1 MSFKAE
7 FFGQRVLQLRRNAG
21 VSQTQFAK
29 ILNISHKHMSN
40 LEHGIKGP
48 SIDLLV
54 IIAEYF
60 HVSLDFLILGQET
73 NDVMISELQQEACK
87 ALVHVKNIHNLI
99 SVQNSIADHCAHP
112 LNPPETS

>member
-7 FFGQRVLQLRRNAG
+7 SFGQRVLQLRKNAG

-60 HVSLDFLILGQET
+60 HVSLDYLILGQET
-73 NDVMISELQQEACK
+73 NDVIMSELQEEACE
-87 ALVHVKNIHNLI
+87 ALVHVTNIHSLI
-99 SVQNSIADHCAHP
+99 SIQHSITDYSDHP
-112 LNPPETS
+112 LNSPDMF

>member
-7 FFGQRVLQLRRNAG
+7 SFGQRILQLRQNAG

-29 ILNISHKHMSN
+29 ILNISHKHLSN

-54 IIAEYF
+54 IIADYF
-60 HVSLDFLILGQET
+60 RVSTDYLILGQET
-73 NDVMISELQQEACK
+73 NEVVMSELQQEACE
-87 ALVHVKNIHNLI
+87 ALVHVKNIHDLI

>member
-1 MSFKAE
+1 MSFKADS
-7 FFGQRVLQLRRNAG
+7 FGQRVLQLRRNSG

-60 HVSLDFLILGQET
+60 RVSLDYLILGQET
-73 NDVMISELQQEACK
+73 NDIMMSELQQEACE
-87 ALVHVKNIHNLI
+87 ALVHVTKIHNLI
-99 SVQNSIADHCAHP
+99 SIQHSIADYSDHAP
-112 LNPPETS
+112 NSPETL